1 MFKQIVRLII
11 TTERACAGFCQAEAQ
26 VQEAAARTLDV
37 PSSSSSTL
45 NGVIT
50 ILSQSTGAAKFLPA
64 LSKTSQCH

>member
-11 TTERACAGFCQAEAQ
+11 TIERACAGFCQAEAQ

-37 PSSSSSTL
+37 PSSPTL